1 VKEGIMAEA
10 TALGALYADMNSY
23 PEPLRTEM
31 KAMMRDYV
39 LFTIYEDFPAH
50 RTGTALNGGY
60 NRTDAMRQKLAAF
73 EPKTR
78 GQEILHAEVV
88 GGFQDFARARQQRLS
103 GIITEIP
110 AVLWYAVLVGAVVN
124 VFLIVI
130 LKMRPVQ
137 QFVLGTI
144 SAFFLGVILFVIVA
158 LDRPLQGESGLQPEP
173 LRLLWERSMVWDEP
187 LA

>member
-1 VKEGIMAEA
+1 
-10 TALGALYADMNSY
+10 
-23 PEPLRTEM
+23 
-31 KAMMRDYV
+31 MR
-39 LFTIYEDFPAH
+39 P
-50 RTGTALNGGY
+50 
-60 NRTDAMRQKLAAF
+60 KLAAF